1 MNRYQILLKLLILP
15 IIIYTLWIAIKNKDL
30 RYFTQRLGF
39 NLSKVQIKQGNL
51 IWIHAASVGEF
62 NAAIPLIEKFNMR
75 NTVLLTT
82 NTPSSAAR
90 AQSIFSDS
98 IQHYYLPIDWKMTT
112 NKFLSKTNPKHLFII
127 ETELWPNLFL
137 SCKSQNIP
145 ITIINGRLS
154 EKTVHAAKWLTKRY
168 AECLQSVNFVFTRSD
183 EDSKRFIALGA
194 KKAIVKTIGN
204 IKYYHNNKISS
215 VKAFKTTLP
224 YVLAAST
231 RDDEEML
238 LVKAWIQSQQTSN
251 TKHLLVIV
259 PRHPKR
265 LTTIMTQL
273 SAFNLDAAI
282 RSKNEKITNETEIY
296 IADTFGELVSFIAGA
311 EFVLMGG
318 SFVNKGGQN
327 ILEVAQAHKTVVFG
341 PYMSNFKDEAELFI
355 KQRAGIQV
363 ESIET
368 LPDTIQLLL
377 DKPEVNVEFQENAK
391 QLIQQQENILELYLT
406 EISQSYSE
414 LNI

>member
-1 MNRYQILLKLLILP
+1 MNRYQILLKLLSLP
-15 IIIYTLWIAIKNKDL
+15 IIVYTLWIAMKNKDL

-39 NLSKVQIKQGNL
+39 NLAKAQKNRGNL

-62 NAAIPLIEKFNMR
+62 NAAIPLIQKLNTR

-82 NTPSSAAR
+82 NTPSSAVR
-90 AQSIFSDS
+90 AQSVFADS
-98 IQHYYLPIDWKMTT
+98 IQHYYLPIDWQMAM
-112 NKFLSKTNPKHLFII
+112 NNFLSKTNPQHLFII

-137 SCKSQNIP
+137 GCESRNIP

-154 EKTVHAAKWLTKRY
+154 EKTVHAAKWITKRY
-168 AECLQSVNFVFTRSD
+168 AECLQSVDFIYTRSD
-183 EDSKRFIALGA
+183 EDSRRFISLGA
-194 KKAIVKTIGN
+194 KEAIVKTIGN
-204 IKYYHNNKISS
+204 IKYYRDKNINK
-215 VKAFKTTLP
+215 VNAFKTTQP

-231 RDDEEML
+231 RDEEEVL
-238 LVKAWIQSQQTSN
+238 LVKAWIEYQQSIN

-273 SAFNLDAAI
+273 AAYNLDIAI
-282 RSKNEKITNETEIY
+282 RSKNGQITNETDIY
-296 IADTFGELVSFIAGA
+296 IADTFGELASFISGA
-311 EFVLMGG
+311 EFVIMGG
-318 SFVNKGGQN
+318 SFINKGGQN

-341 PYMSNFKDEAELFI
+341 PYMSNFQDEAELFI

-363 ESIET
+363 ISIEK

-377 DKPEVNVEFQENAK
+377 EKPEVNEEFQENAK

-406 EISQSYSE
+406 EISQNYPE